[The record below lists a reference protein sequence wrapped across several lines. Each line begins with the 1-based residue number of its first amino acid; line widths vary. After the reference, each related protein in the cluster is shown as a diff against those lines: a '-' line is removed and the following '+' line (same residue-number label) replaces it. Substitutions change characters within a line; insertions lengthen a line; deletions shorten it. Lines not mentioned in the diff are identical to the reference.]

1 MKDENNQ
8 VTQIEEVDED
18 VVKPKSIL
26 RDLLPYVAIVIFVVV
41 LRTYVVTPVRVNGDS
56 MVPTLENGETL
67 ILNKMAKFKRFDVVV
82 IKTADENLIK
92 RIIALPNETIEVR
105 NEKLYIN
112 DEAVADNY
120 KDGHTDDFGPITLKE
135 NEYFVMGD
143 NREISKDSRY
153 LGPIEEKYI
162 IGTTS
167 FRLLPLKRVGGIDK

>member
-8 VTQIEEVDED
+8 VAQIEEVEED
-18 VVKPKSIL
+18 VVKPKSII
-26 RDLLPYVAIVIFVVV
+26 RDLLPYVAIIIFVVV

-112 DEAVADNY
+112 DEAVADNF

-167 FRLLPLKRVGGIDK
+167 FRLLPLKRVGGIN